1 VNSGRLSV
9 PCSLAGFA
17 LQSPDD
23 PDMTGTM
30 VPGTACSDAPVRDAS
45 GRPAWLL
52 DHLGGDFVVMSF
64 GTPAPVRQDAR
75 RLAIASEPVAGIE
88 TLCDESGLV
97 AERYGGRNGA
107 AYVIRPDQHVAA
119 RFAEP
124 TAEKIAIAL
133 ARAKA
138 EFA

>member
-17 LQSPDD
+17 LQSADD
-23 PDMTGTM
+23 PDMAGAM
-30 VPGTACSDAPVRDAS
+30 VPGAACSDAPVRDTA
-45 GRPAWLL
+45 GRPSWLL
-52 DHLGGDFVVMSF
+52 EHLGGDFVVMSF
-64 GTPAPVRQDAR
+64 GTPAPVRQDVR
-75 RLAIASEPVAGIE
+75 RLVIASEPVAGIE

-97 AERYGGRNGA
+97 AERYGGRDGA
-107 AYVIRPDQHVAA
+107 TYVIRPDQHVAA
-119 RFAEP
+119 RFAKP
-124 TAEKIAIAL
+124 TGEKIATAL